1 MENPPISL
9 ERLAFPSPLE
19 DQPTVKKNKNEG
31 GKVVNLDVS
40 AMDADIGDGQ
50 QRIVHDG
57 DNVSEKPNSGVG
69 KSVTYASVTA
79 KPILDGSQ
87 QKPTAAT
94 IDEEVIILEED
105 VILNKNEKIPSI
117 QFSNRVHDQV
127 DRNMRNAIIVRLLGR
142 TVGFKTLWTR
152 TSSTEKGCDEHLNK
166 DNGKSN
172 GGTTNGSNA
181 IGGSRFEVLQ
191 MEENEKGSQGANVG
205 QGGKVPFQSVALT
218 VQPNRGEHAN
228 RMDVS
233 IDPVK
238 NVAYLKSN
246 PDKKT
251 KKTIE
256 NRSVTVVSSLGAGNK
271 DKRTRNPGFK
281 TVLGTI
287 GQNFKGRKSAETRMS
302 DTRVVS
308 EFITDLTDRL
318 DSFQDHSSS
327 LMEKDGDDNE
337 LGGSEEGFLDS
348 DSRDNDDHD
357 EDVILVEQ

>member
-94 IDEEVIILEED
+94 IDEERLEYEGLQNICYD
-105 VILNKNEKIPSI
+105 CGIYGHSKE
-117 QFSNRVHDQV
+117 HCD
-127 DRNMRNAIIVRLLGR
+127 A
-142 TVGFKTLWTR
+142 FK

-166 DNGKSN
+166 DNGN
-172 GGTTNGSNA
+172 NA